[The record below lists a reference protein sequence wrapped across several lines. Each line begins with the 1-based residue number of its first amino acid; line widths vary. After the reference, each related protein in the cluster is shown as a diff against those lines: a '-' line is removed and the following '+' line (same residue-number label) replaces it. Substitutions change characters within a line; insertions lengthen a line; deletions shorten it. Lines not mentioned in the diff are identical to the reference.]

1 MALLFHIDLH
11 FFTKKQERILLL
23 FIFLLSRP
31 GAEAAWGE
39 VQRREQPPDPYIV
52 LPSGGQT
59 VSRLP
64 PNPSWGLVEIDR
76 ATDLQAS
83 AALALPSPAPVFQAS
98 SQDPWSAAKPWTV
111 VTPRSSAPDFDV
123 VPLTQAEGRALDDY
137 SEEEEEDQLPSY
149 RPVYTSNKVDDPPA
163 ATFKPS
169 NLPTPQPPPVQVAPV
184 YHSPVPTLDPLDPS
198 APLPLP
204 PNPPPPLPPQQNLA
218 TPPPQL
224 LSSNPL
230 TRLKQGLRAQIE
242 SVPQKL
248 FNVATRK
255 PQEPKKNV
263 PKNYNTLGLGT
274 PPYQPQQ
281 SNLAELGNLIENV
294 KIPTVYGPI
303 SPRLPTLPDLP
314 KPPSLQN
321 FLYGNQGYAPPPADP
336 VHPIYP
342 TYPHPAQDP
351 YASYGVEA
359 AKPPFPSP
367 QLQASFGELA
377 DSVKQSVSAVKTV
390 KQSIFSLVTSIPKV
404 KVPTFLPITK
414 GEGEWSEGAQTF
426 WQYMIAML
434 GVAVFLAIQI

>member
-1 MALLFHIDLH
+1 M
-11 FFTKKQERILLL
+11 
-23 FIFLLSRP
+23 
-31 GAEAAWGE
+31 
-39 VQRREQPPDPYIV
+39 
-52 LPSGGQT
+52 
-59 VSRLP
+59 
-64 PNPSWGLVEIDR
+64 
-76 ATDLQAS
+76 
-83 AALALPSPAPVFQAS
+83 AALIPFDCRYCGDQHLAS
-98 SQDPWSAAKPWTV
+98 LSCA
-111 VTPRSSAPDFDV
+111 
-123 VPLTQAEGRALDDY
+123 TQAEGRALDDY

-149 RPVYTSNKVDDPPA
+149 RPVYTSNKVILFTPNAMLTTTTMCPQKVDDPPA

-204 PNPPPPLPPQQNLA
+204 PNPPPPPPPQQNLA

-303 SPRLPTLPDLP
+303 SPRLPSLPDLP

-321 FLYGNQGYAPPPADP
+321 FLYGNQVLPTFGPLPNFSAQGYAPPPADP

-351 YASYGVEA
+351 YARC
-359 AKPPFPSP
+359 PHDD
-367 QLQASFGELA
+367 QLKIVLIQNRTKFQLWSGGCQTTL
-377 DSVKQSVSAVKTV
+377 
-390 KQSIFSLVTSIPKV
+390 SIP
-404 KVPTFLPITK
+404 TATGIIW
-414 GEGEWSEGAQTF
+414 G
-426 WQYMIAML
+426 MINDH
-434 GVAVFLAIQI
+434 